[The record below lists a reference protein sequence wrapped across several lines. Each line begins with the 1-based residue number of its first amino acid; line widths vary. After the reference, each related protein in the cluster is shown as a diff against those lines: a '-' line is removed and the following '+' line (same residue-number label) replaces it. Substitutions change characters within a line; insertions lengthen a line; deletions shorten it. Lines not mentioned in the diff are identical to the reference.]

1 MKQLL
6 YSCKTLFICLVF
18 LQSAFVM
25 AQSYITVEGVV
36 YDEFNYPI
44 PYASVGIVAKNIGT
58 SSTEDGGFKFIV
70 TNDELSDTIEI
81 SSIGF
86 QSLEITVQDFIALTD
101 KTFVL
106 KEMITELGEVSIE
119 NPRDIVKKAV
129 KKLKENTISKKHK
142 LGLLYR
148 RWSVEDSICRYF
160 IEQYM
165 DILDRGPSSYLMDFD
180 VQHSRNSSDYRFI
193 KNEQDRHAI
202 KYMEQNN
209 PLRNGPPMSTYSWK
223 KIDDTFYANEDVI
236 VLKGSKPNGNYIIF
250 YIGFNLTVLAAIL
263 AVIGYSLNDTIV
275 VSDRIR
281 ENYRKKRKSDNVNV
295 INRSLNQM
303 LGRTLITSL
312 TTLLVLF
319 ALLILGGD
327 FIKNFAIAL
336 ICGVIIGT
344 YSSIYVL
351 CNTLIMLDLNF
362 EDLAIKKSESFDD
375 GMP

>member
-1 MKQLL
+1 MQINFMRPRKIA
-6 YSCKTLFICLVF
+6 STLSIILVVVSIFSLTFKGLNAGLDFTGGTLIEIKLSQPTDLEEIREVLGSKLDDDFQVSYFGSEQDILIKIPGDSENNLSNEIISSLKNSFQFDLRRKDFIGPQIGEELRDQGGLGILAAMLVMM
-18 LQSAFVM
+18 V
-25 AQSYITVEGVV
+25 YIM
-36 YDEFNYPI
+36 FRFQ
-44 PYASVGIVAKNIGT
+44 
-58 SSTEDGGFKFIV
+58 FKFAVGALLALIHDVLIV
-70 TNDELSDTIEI
+70 T
-81 SSIGF
+81 GF
-86 QSLEITVQDFIALTD
+86 F
-101 KTFVL
+101 
-106 KEMITELGEVSIE
+106 
-119 NPRDIVKKAV
+119 
-129 KKLKENTISKKHK
+129 
-142 LGLLYR
+142 
-148 RWSVEDSICRYF
+148 SV
-160 IEQYM
+160 
-165 DILDRGPSSYLMDFD
+165 
-180 VQHSRNSSDYRFI
+180 
-193 KNEQDRHAI
+193 
-202 KYMEQNN
+202 
-209 PLRNGPPMSTYSWK
+209 
-223 KIDDTFYANEDVI
+223 
-236 VLKGSKPNGNYIIF
+236 F

-281 ENYRKKRKSDNVNV
+281 ENYRKKRKSDNVDV

-351 CNTLIMLDLNF
+351 CNTLILLDLDF

>member
-1 MKQLL
+1 MLINFMRPRKIA
-6 YSCKTLFICLVF
+6 STLSIILVLVSIFSLTFKGLNAGLDFTGGTLIEIKLSQPTDLEEIREVLGSKLDDDFQVSYFGSEQDVLIKIPGDSENNLSNEIISSLKNSFQFDLRRKDFIGPQIGEELRDQGGLGILAAMLVMM
-18 LQSAFVM
+18 V
-25 AQSYITVEGVV
+25 YIM
-36 YDEFNYPI
+36 FRFQ
-44 PYASVGIVAKNIGT
+44 
-58 SSTEDGGFKFIV
+58 FKFAVGALLALIHDVLIV
-70 TNDELSDTIEI
+70 T
-81 SSIGF
+81 GF
-86 QSLEITVQDFIALTD
+86 FS
-101 KTFVL
+101 
-106 KEMITELGEVSIE
+106 
-119 NPRDIVKKAV
+119 
-129 KKLKENTISKKHK
+129 
-142 LGLLYR
+142 
-148 RWSVEDSICRYF
+148 
-160 IEQYM
+160 
-165 DILDRGPSSYLMDFD
+165 
-180 VQHSRNSSDYRFI
+180 
-193 KNEQDRHAI
+193 
-202 KYMEQNN
+202 
-209 PLRNGPPMSTYSWK
+209 
-223 KIDDTFYANEDVI
+223 
-236 VLKGSKPNGNYIIF
+236 IF

-281 ENYRKKRKSDNVNV
+281 ENYRKKRKSDNVDV

-351 CNTLIMLDLNF
+351 CNTLILLDLNF

>member
-1 MKQLL
+1 MQINFMRPRKIA
-6 YSCKTLFICLVF
+6 STLSIILVVLSIFSLSFKGLNAGLDFTGGTLIEIKLSQSTDLEEIREVLSSKLDEDFQVSYFGSEQDVLIKIPGGSENNLSNEIISSLKNSFQFDLRRKDFIGPQIGEELRDQGGLGILAAMLVMM
-18 LQSAFVM
+18 V
-25 AQSYITVEGVV
+25 YIM
-36 YDEFNYPI
+36 FRFQ
-44 PYASVGIVAKNIGT
+44 
-58 SSTEDGGFKFIV
+58 FKFAVGALLALIHDVLIV
-70 TNDELSDTIEI
+70 T
-81 SSIGF
+81 GF
-86 QSLEITVQDFIALTD
+86 FS
-101 KTFVL
+101 
-106 KEMITELGEVSIE
+106 
-119 NPRDIVKKAV
+119 
-129 KKLKENTISKKHK
+129 
-142 LGLLYR
+142 
-148 RWSVEDSICRYF
+148 
-160 IEQYM
+160 
-165 DILDRGPSSYLMDFD
+165 
-180 VQHSRNSSDYRFI
+180 
-193 KNEQDRHAI
+193 
-202 KYMEQNN
+202 
-209 PLRNGPPMSTYSWK
+209 
-223 KIDDTFYANEDVI
+223 
-236 VLKGSKPNGNYIIF
+236 IF